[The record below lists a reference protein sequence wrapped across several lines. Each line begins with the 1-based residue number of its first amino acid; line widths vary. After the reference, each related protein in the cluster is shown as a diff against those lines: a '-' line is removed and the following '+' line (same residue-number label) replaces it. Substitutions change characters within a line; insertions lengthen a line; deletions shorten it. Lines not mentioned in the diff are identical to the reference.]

1 MQIIETGLSGCFI
14 IEPRVFADERGYF
27 FESFNAKT
35 FKEKTGLS
43 TAFVQDNESKSNYGV
58 IRGLHFQTGAFA
70 QAKLVRVTRGS
81 VLDVAVDIRQ
91 DSPTYLQH
99 IAVELSDTNKRQLF
113 IPHGFAHGF
122 AVLEDDTQFNY
133 KCDNYYDKASE
144 GGLYYNDPKL
154 AIDWK
159 IPADKQIISEKDMAL
174 PHIV

>member
-1 MQIIETGLSGCFI
+1 MQIIETGLAGCFI

-35 FKEKTGLS
+35 FKEVTGVS
-43 TAFVQDNESKSNYGV
+43 VTFVQDNESKSNYGV

-70 QAKLVRVTRGS
+70 QAKLVRVTRGA
-81 VLDVAVDIRQ
+81 VLDVAVDIRK

-144 GGLYYNDPKL
+144 GGLFYNDPKL
-154 AIDWK
+154 AIDWT
-159 IPADKQIISEKDMAL
+159 IPAEKQIISEKDMVL
-174 PHIV
+174 PPII

>member
-1 MQIIETGLSGCFI
+1 MQVIETGLAGCFI
-14 IEPRVFADERGYF
+14 IEPRVFEDERGYF

-35 FKEKTGLS
+35 FKEVTGVS
-43 TAFVQDNESKSNYGV
+43 VNFVQDNESKSNYGV

-70 QAKLVRVTRGS
+70 QAKLVRVTRGA
-81 VLDVAVDIRQ
+81 VLDVAVDIRK

-99 IAVELSDTNKRQLF
+99 IAVALSDANKRQLF

-144 GGLYYNDPKL
+144 GGLLYNDPKL

-159 IPADKQIISEKDMAL
+159 IPSEMQIISEKDMLL
-174 PHIV
+174 PPIA